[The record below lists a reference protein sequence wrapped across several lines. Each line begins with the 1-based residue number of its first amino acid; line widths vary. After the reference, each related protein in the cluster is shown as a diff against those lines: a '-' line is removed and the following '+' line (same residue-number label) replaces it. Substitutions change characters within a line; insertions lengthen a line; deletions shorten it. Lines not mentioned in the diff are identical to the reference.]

1 MDIEASEQAA
11 FLPEQVETILM
22 QAIELVLKN
31 EVYGE
36 LVSRSRLLRCS
47 TSIRYR
53 IDANL
58 DLWRFLPPSHRSRS
72 EGTALGGR
80 YL

>member
-36 LVSRSRLLRCS
+36 SVCFNFISSACGS
-47 TSIRYR
+47 SAVIRY
-53 IDANL
+53 
-58 DLWRFLPPSHRSRS
+58 
-72 EGTALGGR
+72 
-80 YL
+80 